1 MRWRAALAVVI
12 FSTATL
18 SPVANAQAPTTPT
31 HRLSRVA
38 QSNVEHPDL
47 VLLREQMAR
56 HPELPPIT
64 FWLAV
69 AWCETHREWDRGHD
83 WGPKSRSWV
92 SGGLGLAHSTWQGYG
107 GRQFAS
113 KAAKASKW
121 AQMIVANRVGFLGHQ
136 TKNVYMTLDDKLNNR
151 PFYRPA
157 AGFGKLA
164 GKVPGQGWG
173 GKCRE
178 AWFRKHGQPRI
189 ALATVKARAIKDAKK
204 ETRP

>member
-1 MRWRAALAVVI
+1 MRTRTHITIAVI
-12 FSTATL
+12 AATL
-18 SPVANAQAPTTPT
+18 IGSPAQAAAPTVRKPHIEPAT
-31 HRLSRVA
+31 
-38 QSNVEHPDL
+38 QEHPDL
-47 VLLREQMAR
+47 VLLRQQMIE
-56 HPELPPIT
+56 HPELPPID

-83 WGPKSRSWV
+83 WGPNSRSWV

-107 GRQFAS
+107 GRQFAR

-121 AQMIVANRVGFLGHQ
+121 AQMIVANRVGFVGHQ

-157 AGFGKLA
+157 AGFGRLA

-189 ALATVKARAIKDAKK
+189 PLATVKARAVKNGS
-204 ETRP
+204 RP